1 MVDVALSSN
10 FEEHY
15 LLPGISSQEMR
26 DLSWKVLSQIF
37 SRGVVIKYEKNNVR
51 IIGMSEDGELDIL
64 SSHNVINIGELEK
77 IDWKFYMH

>member
-1 MVDVALSSN
+1 M
-10 FEEHY
+10 
-15 LLPGISSQEMR
+15 PGISSQEMR

-37 SRGVVIKYEKNNVR
+37 SRGVVIKYEKNNFR